1 MIFIKNALVV
11 IFVILGVVFLLLCL
25 YTFLEEYMAPPKRS
39 YKFKIEYDEK
49 AKRFILLQKRRL
61 IGWHTYKD
69 TFKTKEDT
77 EYYMYQI
84 VRRYAEEDEMKR
96 QEQFYDINP
105 IKDSSRL
112 IENKSNYNYHPK
124 TKEEL
129 KDLIKKL
136 IEERGNKADLND
148 VDVSQIKDMSELF
161 YKSQFNGDISNWNVS
176 KVENMSIM
184 FFDSKFNGDISNWN
198 VSSVE
203 DMGGMFEG
211 SKFNGNISKW
221 DVSRVKNMRF
231 MFYDS
236 EFNGD
241 ISNWNVSKVEDMY
254 CMFQS
259 SKFNGDISKWDVS
272 GVKDMSGMFSDSKFN
287 GDISNWTKKP
297 E

>member
-61 IGWHTYKD
+61 IGWYRYKD
-69 TFKTKEDT
+69 TFKTKEDA

-124 TKEEL
+124 TTKEL
-129 KDLIKKL
+129 KDLIEKL
-136 IEERGNKADLND
+136 IEERGIGADLND
-148 VDVSQIKDMSELF
+148 IDVSQIKDMRKLF
-161 YKSQFNGDISNWNVS
+161 YGSKFSGDISNWDVS
-176 KVENMSIM
+176 NVEN
-184 FFDSKFNGDISNWN
+184 
-198 VSSVE
+198 
-203 DMGGMFEG
+203 MGGMFEG
-211 SKFNGNISKW
+211 
-221 DVSRVKNMRF
+221 
-231 MFYDS
+231 
-236 EFNGD
+236 
-241 ISNWNVSKVEDMY
+241 
-254 CMFQS
+254 

-272 GVKDMSGMFSDSKFN
+272 GVKNMRSMFYNSQFNGDISKWNVRKVEDMYGMFQYSQFNGDISNWNVSNVKDMEMIFQHSKFN
-287 GDISNWTKKP
+287 GDISKWANKP
-297 E
+297 FYLP

>member
-124 TKEEL
+124 TTKEL
-129 KDLIKKL
+129 KDLIEKL
-136 IEERGNKADLND
+136 IEERGIGADLND
-148 VDVSQIKDMSELF
+148 VDVSQIKDMRKLF
-161 YKSQFNGDISNWNVS
+161 YGSKFSGDISNWDVS
-176 KVENMSIM
+176 NVEN
-184 FFDSKFNGDISNWN
+184 
-198 VSSVE
+198 
-203 DMGGMFEG
+203 MGGMFEG
-211 SKFNGNISKW
+211 
-221 DVSRVKNMRF
+221 
-231 MFYDS
+231 
-236 EFNGD
+236 
-241 ISNWNVSKVEDMY
+241 
-254 CMFQS
+254 

-272 GVKDMSGMFSDSKFN
+272 GVKDMRSMFYNSQFNGDISKWDVSKVEDMYGMFQYSQFN
-287 GDISNWTKKP
+287 GDISNWNVSNVKDMEMIFQHSKFKGDISKWAKKP
-297 E
+297 FYLP

>member
-124 TKEEL
+124 TTKEL
-129 KDLIKKL
+129 KDLIEKL
-136 IEERGNKADLND
+136 IEERGIGADLND
-148 VDVSQIKDMSELF
+148 VDVSQIKDMRKLF
-161 YKSQFNGDISNWNVS
+161 YGSKFSGDISNWDVS
-176 KVENMSIM
+176 NVEN
-184 FFDSKFNGDISNWN
+184 
-198 VSSVE
+198 
-203 DMGGMFEG
+203 MGGMFEG
-211 SKFNGNISKW
+211 
-221 DVSRVKNMRF
+221 
-231 MFYDS
+231 
-236 EFNGD
+236 
-241 ISNWNVSKVEDMY
+241 
-254 CMFQS
+254 

-272 GVKDMSGMFSDSKFN
+272 GVKNMRSMFYNSQFNGDISKWNVRKVEDMYGMFQYSQFN
-287 GDISNWTKKP
+287 GDISNWNVSNVKDMEMIFQHSKFKGDISKWAKKP
-297 E
+297 FYLP

>member
-11 IFVILGVVFLLLCL
+11 IFVILGAIFLLLCL

-61 IGWHTYKD
+61 IGWYTYKD
-69 TFKTKEDT
+69 TFKTKEDA

-124 TKEEL
+124 TTKEL
-129 KDLIKKL
+129 KDLIEKL
-136 IEERGNKADLND
+136 IEERGIGADLND
-148 VDVSQIKDMSELF
+148 VDVSQIKDMRKLF
-161 YKSQFNGDISNWNVS
+161 YGSKFSGDISNWDVS
-176 KVENMSIM
+176 KVENM
-184 FFDSKFNGDISNWN
+184 
-198 VSSVE
+198 
-203 DMGGMFEG
+203 GGMFEG
-211 SKFNGNISKW
+211 
-221 DVSRVKNMRF
+221 
-231 MFYDS
+231 
-236 EFNGD
+236 
-241 ISNWNVSKVEDMY
+241 
-254 CMFQS
+254 

-272 GVKDMSGMFSDSKFN
+272 GVKNMRSMFYNSQFNGDISKWNVRKVEDMYGMFQYSQFN
-287 GDISNWTKKP
+287 GDISNWNVSNVKDMEMIFQHSKFKGDISKWAKKP
-297 E
+297 FYLL

>member
-61 IGWHTYKD
+61 IGWYTYKD
-69 TFKTKEDT
+69 TFKTKEDA

-124 TKEEL
+124 TTKEL
-129 KDLIKKL
+129 KDLIEKL
-136 IEERGNKADLND
+136 IEERGIGADLND
-148 VDVSQIKDMSELF
+148 IDVSQIKDMRKLF
-161 YKSQFNGDISNWNVS
+161 YGSKFSGDISNWDVS
-176 KVENMSIM
+176 NVEN
-184 FFDSKFNGDISNWN
+184 
-198 VSSVE
+198 
-203 DMGGMFEG
+203 MGGMFEG
-211 SKFNGNISKW
+211 
-221 DVSRVKNMRF
+221 
-231 MFYDS
+231 
-236 EFNGD
+236 
-241 ISNWNVSKVEDMY
+241 
-254 CMFQS
+254 

-272 GVKDMSGMFSDSKFN
+272 GVKNMRSMFYNSQFNGDISKWNVRKVEDMYGMFQYSQFNGDISNWNVSNVKDMEMIFQHSKFN
-287 GDISNWTKKP
+287 GDISKWANKP
-297 E
+297 FYLP

>member
-61 IGWHTYKD
+61 IGWYTYKD

-124 TKEEL
+124 TTREL
-129 KDLIKKL
+129 KDLIEKL
-136 IEERGNKADLND
+136 IEERGIGADLND
-148 VDVSQIKDMSELF
+148 VDVSQIKDMRKLF
-161 YKSQFNGDISNWNVS
+161 YGSKFSGDISNWDVSRVENMGGMFEGSKFNGDISKWDVSEVKNMRSMFYNSQFNGDISKWNVRKVEDMYGMFQYSQFNGDISNWNVS
-176 KVENMSIM
+176 N
-184 FFDSKFNGDISNWN
+184 
-198 VSSVE
+198 
-203 DMGGMFEG
+203 
-211 SKFNGNISKW
+211 
-221 DVSRVKNMRF
+221 VKNME
-231 MFYDS
+231 M
-236 EFNGD
+236 
-241 ISNWNVSKVEDMY
+241 I
-254 CMFQS
+254 FQH
-259 SKFNGDISKWDVS
+259 SKFNGDISKWA
-272 GVKDMSGMFSDSKFN
+272 N
-287 GDISNWTKKP
+287 KP
-297 E
+297 FYLP

>member
-61 IGWHTYKD
+61 IGWYTYKD

-124 TKEEL
+124 TTKEL
-129 KDLIKKL
+129 KDLIEKL
-136 IEERGNKADLND
+136 IEERGIGADLND
-148 VDVSQIKDMSELF
+148 VDVSQIKDMRKLF
-161 YKSQFNGDISNWNVS
+161 YGSKFSGDISNWDVS
-176 KVENMSIM
+176 KVENM
-184 FFDSKFNGDISNWN
+184 
-198 VSSVE
+198 
-203 DMGGMFEG
+203 GGMFEG
-211 SKFNGNISKW
+211 
-221 DVSRVKNMRF
+221 
-231 MFYDS
+231 
-236 EFNGD
+236 
-241 ISNWNVSKVEDMY
+241 
-254 CMFQS
+254 

-272 GVKDMSGMFSDSKFN
+272 GVKNMRSMFYNSQFNGDISKWNVRKVEDMYGMFQYSQFN
-287 GDISNWTKKP
+287 GDISNWNVSNVKDMEMIFQHSKFKGDISKWAKKP
-297 E
+297 FYLL

>member
-61 IGWHTYKD
+61 IGWYTYKD
-69 TFKTKEDT
+69 TFKTKKDA

-124 TKEEL
+124 TTKEL
-129 KDLIKKL
+129 KDLIEKL
-136 IEERGNKADLND
+136 IEERGIGADLND
-148 VDVSQIKDMSELF
+148 IDVSQIKDMRKLF
-161 YKSQFNGDISNWNVS
+161 YGSKFSGDISNWDVS
-176 KVENMSIM
+176 NVEN
-184 FFDSKFNGDISNWN
+184 
-198 VSSVE
+198 
-203 DMGGMFEG
+203 MGGMFEG
-211 SKFNGNISKW
+211 
-221 DVSRVKNMRF
+221 
-231 MFYDS
+231 
-236 EFNGD
+236 
-241 ISNWNVSKVEDMY
+241 
-254 CMFQS
+254 

-272 GVKDMSGMFSDSKFN
+272 GVKNMRSMFYNSQFNGDISKWNVRKVEDMYGMFQYSQFNGDISNWNVSNVKDMEMIFQHSKFN
-287 GDISNWTKKP
+287 GDISKWANKP
-297 E
+297 FYLP

>member
-124 TKEEL
+124 TTKEL
-129 KDLIKKL
+129 KDLIEKL
-136 IEERGNKADLND
+136 IEERGIGADLND
-148 VDVSQIKDMSELF
+148 VDVSQIKDMRKLF
-161 YKSQFNGDISNWNVS
+161 YGSKFSGDISNWDVS
-176 KVENMSIM
+176 NVEN
-184 FFDSKFNGDISNWN
+184 
-198 VSSVE
+198 
-203 DMGGMFEG
+203 MGGMFEG
-211 SKFNGNISKW
+211 
-221 DVSRVKNMRF
+221 
-231 MFYDS
+231 
-236 EFNGD
+236 
-241 ISNWNVSKVEDMY
+241 
-254 CMFQS
+254 

-272 GVKDMSGMFSDSKFN
+272 GVKDMRSMFYNSQFNGDISKWNVRKVEDMYGMFQYSQFN
-287 GDISNWTKKP
+287 GDISNWNVSNVKDMEMIFQHSKFKGDISKWAKKP
-297 E
+297 FYLP